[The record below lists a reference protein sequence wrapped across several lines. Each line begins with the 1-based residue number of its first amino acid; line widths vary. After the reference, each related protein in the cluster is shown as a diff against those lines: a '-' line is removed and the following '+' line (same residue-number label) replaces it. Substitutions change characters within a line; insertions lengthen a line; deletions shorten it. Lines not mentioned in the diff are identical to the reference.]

1 MIDIEEVI
9 ADNGSMIRMWRY
21 VDAPELIKGLSDIPN
36 ADDMVIAIRS
46 EKLGTVIDSPFMD
59 WMFGGY
65 IVPEMHDMGEWV
77 IYFVFH

>member
-21 VDAPELIKGLSDIPN
+21 VDAPALIRGLSDIPN

-46 EKLGTVIDSPFMD
+46 EKLGTVINSPFMD
-59 WMFGGY
+59 WMFGDY
-65 IVPEMHDMGEWV
+65 IVPEVHDLGEWV